1 MATKNIKVT
10 LVRSQ
15 IGTMERHRQCLIGLG
30 LRRMHQTVEILDTP
44 ANRGL
49 ITKVRYMLSVEGE
62 E

>member
-1 MATKNIKVT
+1 MATKKVKIT

-30 LRRMHQTVEILDTP
+30 LRRMHQSVEVLDTP
-44 ANRGL
+44 SNRGL
-49 ITKVRYMLSVEGE
+49 ITKIRYMLSVEGE

>member
-15 IGTMERHRQCLIGLG
+15 IGTMERHRQCLKGLG

>member
-15 IGTMERHRQCLIGLG
+15 IGTMERHRQCLKGLG

-49 ITKVRYMLSVEGE
+49 ITKVRYMLSVEGKE
-62 E
+62 

>member
-1 MATKNIKVT
+1 
-10 LVRSQ
+10 
-15 IGTMERHRQCLIGLG
+15 
-30 LRRMHQTVEILDTP
+30 MHQTVEILDTP